1 MNSLKVLYSSSLLQ
15 MKQSISRS
23 MFRFCVIVQPIM
35 TAFIMFMVYKDR
47 GYEDYVAYVML
58 GTAISSL
65 WGTISFSSAGDIERE
80 RYMGALQVI
89 FNSPASFRTIMLGKV
104 LGNTVWG
111 IVSMIISFV
120 FVLLAFSVP
129 LIIKHVFLFI
139 VISIIGIISFIAV
152 AMMLSALL
160 AISRSTRVL
169 MNIMEYPILILCGI
183 MFPIEIIPVYIRW
196 ISYLLSPTYVVK
208 LLRMCVFGIGD
219 WSLFYNLIFA
229 LIGVTLIYI
238 ALFILGY
245 KLIDTKARINATLEV
260 H

>member
-1 MNSLKVLYSSSLLQ
+1 MNSFKVIASSSLLQ

-65 WGTISFSSAGDIERE
+65 WGTISYSSAGDIERE

-89 FNSPASFRTIMLGKV
+89 FTAPARFRTIMLGKV

-129 LIIKHVFLFI
+129 LIIKHPVLFI
-139 VISIIGIISFIAV
+139 IISLIGIISFIAV
-152 AMMLSALL
+152 AMMLSAML

-196 ISYLLSPTYVVK
+196 ISYLLSPTFVVK
-208 LLRMCVFGIGD
+208 LLRMCVFGIED
-219 WSLFYNLIFA
+219 WSLFYNLS
-229 LIGVTLIYI
+229 LTLIVVTIVYI
-238 ALFILGY
+238 GISIIGY
-245 KLIDTKARINATLEV
+245 RMIDTKARINASLEV